1 MTPAMRATTPATGDM
16 HRASCPRLPRTA
28 PRWSATPL
36 RRRCMAR
43 MPSSA
48 TAARSWA
55 ASAQGWSILSTPGCG
70 MASTA
75 GMAVPGSVGS
85 LVGVLLG
92 RARVSSDPVGAAS
105 GPAGVT
111 ADLVGVTPGL
121 VGATADLVGV
131 TPGPVGVRGLDG
143 VTSGLDGVTSGLDGA
158 TSGPVSGPVAL
169 LAGAGLVQG
178 RVASVPGAL
187 SANNS
192 AAGSVLASVPRLARA
207 WALASGVE
215 LVWVLRSMP
224 A

>member
-16 HRASCPRLPRTA
+16 RALCRLLPRTA

-36 RRRCMAR
+36 RLRCMAR

-55 ASAQGWSILSTPGCG
+55 ASARGWSIRSTPGCG

-85 LVGVLLG
+85 PVGVLSGL
-92 RARVSSDPVGAAS
+92 ARVSSDPVGAAS
-105 GPAGVT
+105 GPAGATV
-111 ADLVGVTPGL
+111 DLVGVTPGL
-121 VGATADLVGV
+121 VGATGPVGATADLVGA
-131 TPGPVGVRGLDG
+131 TPGLVGVTGLDG
-143 VTSGLDGVTSGLDGA
+143 VTSGLDGVS
-158 TSGPVSGPVAL
+158 SGPVSGPVAL
-169 LAGAGLVQG
+169 LAGPELVQA

-187 SANNS
+187 SA
-192 AAGSVLASVPRLARA
+192 AGSALASVPILARA